1 MMSEEFDIEKYRE
14 EMPMDYFKAIELIK
28 EDPSNPILANA
39 IYKVTRIHIPDKI
52 YKYYSLTADD
62 MLNEAKLDTLLQQKV
77 YLSKPS
83 SFNDPFDTKAFFY
96 KPENL
101 MKFDILKE
109 CNGKIIDDFSKLSG
123 IACFTR
129 NGVNSMPMWAH
140 YSNNHQGYC
149 VEYDTNNKKNHLL
162 KSCCLPVQYTDKRV
176 DISNIMENIVEEIL
190 QLKAEAKKKNI
201 KEIKVDNLLIIWVS
215 MYYSLLKHK
224 SWSYE
229 KEIRLVINLPKVGK
243 YTDAIPSAIY
253 IGAKC
258 HEMNKKKLFDIAYT
272 LNIPIYQMELDEY
285 SLEYEL
291 KPRKINS

>member
-1 MMSEEFDIEKYRE
+1 MSEEFDIEKYRE
-14 EMPMDYFKAIELIK
+14 EVPMDYFKAIELIK
-28 EDPSNPILANA
+28 EARSNPIMNEA

-52 YKYYSLTADD
+52 YKYYSLTSDEK
-62 MLNEAKLDTLLQQKV
+62 LNEMKLDTLLQQKV

-109 CNGKIIDDFSKLSG
+109 YRGKVIDDFSKLSR

-129 NGVNSMPMWAH
+129 NGINSMPMWAH
-140 YSNNHQGYC
+140 YSNNHCGFC
-149 VEYDTNNKKNHLL
+149 VEYDTKNNKNHIINF
-162 KSCCLPVQYTDKRV
+162 CCFPVQYTDKRV
-176 DISNIMENIVEEIL
+176 DISDVMEELVEEIL
-190 QLKAEAKKKNI
+190 SLKEQAKEKNI
-201 KEIKVDNLLIIWVS
+201 KEIKIDNLLIIWIS

-224 SWSYE
+224 SWEYE
-229 KEIRLVINLPKVGK
+229 KEVRVIINLPTD
-243 YTDAIPSAIY
+243 YIDAIPSAIY

-258 HEMNKKKLFDIAYT
+258 EEMNKKKLFDIAYI
-272 LNIPIYQMELDEY
+272 LNIPIYQMEFDEY

-291 KPRKINS
+291 KPKKIE

>member
-1 MMSEEFDIEKYRE
+1 MSEEFDIEKYRE
-14 EMPMDYFKAIELIK
+14 EVPMDYFKAIEFIK
-28 EDPSNPILANA
+28 ESKSNPIMNEA

-52 YKYYSLTADD
+52 YKYYSLTSDEK
-62 MLNEAKLDTLLQQKV
+62 LNEMKLDTLLNQKI
-77 YLSKPS
+77 YLSRPS

-109 CNGKIIDDFSKLSG
+109 HKGKVIDDFSKLSR

-140 YSNNHQGYC
+140 YSNNHCGFC
-149 VEYDTNNKKNHLL
+149 VEYDTKNNKNHIIN
-162 KSCCLPVQYTDKRV
+162 SCCFPVQYTDKRV
-176 DISNIMENIVEEIL
+176 DISDVMEDLVEEIL
-190 QLKAEAKKKNI
+190 NLKEQAEEKNI
-201 KEIKVDNLLIIWVS
+201 KEIKIDNQIIIWIA

-224 SWSYE
+224 SWEYE
-229 KEIRLVINLPKVGK
+229 KEVRVIINLPTD
-243 YTDAIPSAIY
+243 YIDAIPSAVY

-258 HEMNKKKLFDIAYT
+258 EEMNKKKLFDIAYT

-285 SLEYEL
+285 SIEYEL
-291 KPRKINS
+291 KPKRINY